1 MISWKNK
8 MKIIWKILLLK
19 RDSIDIEI
27 NELIEGYKVVDELK
41 SWQPCDNHW
50 GYKTGCKNEG
60 IHCLSRTFLHIKV
73 NLCNDDHV
81 HVCESCSNELLD
93 KTHDFR

>member
-8 MKIIWKILLLK
+8 MKIIWKILFLK
-19 RDSIDIEI
+19 RNSIDIEI
-27 NELIEGYKVVDELK
+27 NELIEGYKIVAELK
-41 SWQPCDNHW
+41 TSPCDNHW
-50 GYKTGCKNEG
+50 IHKIGCENNAKY
-60 IHCLSRTFLHIKV
+60 CLSRTFLHIEV

-81 HVCESCSNELLD
+81 HVCESCTNELLG